1 MASGASY
8 IQHVVAETEAKQSD
22 TNHVSVEFS
31 ILVRSDLKGEGLGS
45 VLMRKMIRYCRERGT
60 TEMVGQVLADNAD
73 MLRLARH
80 LGFTSRRGPDHDVVE
95 VRLVLNEGRLS
106 DDASAVLR

>member
-1 MASGASY
+1 MKR
-8 IQHVVAETEAKQSD
+8 IMPH
-22 TNHVSVEFS
+22 
-31 ILVRSDLKGEGLGS
+31 
-45 VLMRKMIRYCRERGT
+45 
-60 TEMVGQVLADNAD
+60 AD